1 MPWKSVSFL
10 HPRRVNRLV
19 VFCLVSAEAV
29 GEGEAGGGITGVFA
43 SHILTCPM
51 VFGGDHH
58 RAEDVVAV
66 EVDNGIAAAEGITEV
81 DVEIARGGEVHRA
94 LICLCA
100 GKAVEGE
107 REVVTAH
114 KTEGGVG

>member
-10 HPRRVNRLV
+10 HPRRVNGFTVLCLIAAETVGERDACGGVAGVFCAHVLASPV
-19 VFCLVSAEAV
+19 VFR
-29 GEGEAGGGITGVFA
+29 
-43 SHILTCPM
+43 
-51 VFGGDHH
+51 GDHH
-58 RAEDVVAV
+58 RAEDVVAI
-66 EVDNGIAAAEGITEV
+66 EGEDGIAAKEGIAEG
-81 DVEIARGGEVHRA
+81 DVEIAGGGEVHRA

-114 KTEGGVG
+114 EAEGGIG

>member
-10 HPRRVNRLV
+10 HPRRVNGLV

-51 VFGGDHH
+51 VFGGDEDYNNIGVHCPH
-58 RAEDVVAV
+58 RDFRISV
-66 EVDNGIAAAEGITEV
+66 IL
-81 DVEIARGGEVHRA
+81 A
-94 LICLCA
+94 LQPLRHSKA
-100 GKAVEGE
+100 GDGD
-107 REVVTAH
+107 
-114 KTEGGVG
+114 GC

>member
-1 MPWKSVSFL
+1 M
-10 HPRRVNRLV
+10 
-19 VFCLVSAEAV
+19 VFCLISAEAV

-66 EVDNGIAAAEGITEV
+66 EMWTLSVCVALLSSAS
-81 DVEIARGGEVHRA
+81 AR
-94 LICLCA
+94 L
-100 GKAVEGE
+100 
-107 REVVTAH
+107 
-114 KTEGGVG
+114 

>member
-10 HPRRVNRLV
+10 HPRRVN
-19 VFCLVSAEAV
+19 CLVILCLVASEAV

-58 RAEDVVAV
+58 RAEDVVAI
-66 EVDNGIAAAEGITEV
+66 EGEDGIAAKEGIAES
-81 DVEIARGGEVHRA
+81 DVEIAGGGEVERT
-94 LICLCA
+94 LLCLCA
-100 GKAVEGE
+100 GK
-107 REVVTAH
+107 TI
-114 KTEGGVG
+114 

>member
-10 HPRRVNRLV
+10 HPRRVNGLA
-19 VFCLVSAEAV
+19 VFCLIAAETV
-29 GEGEAGGGITGVFA
+29 GERDACGGVAGVFCA
-43 SHILTCPM
+43 HILTCPM
-51 VFGGDHH
+51 VFRGDHH